1 MQNLEIQL
9 TIEQH
14 RSKNADEDQVK
25 DRLEQLR
32 CHFTWKLP
40 IEDSELTDLESRVFD
55 EIEFLDTKFN
65 VGIYHLL
72 AYVRHLK
79 GQNKEALESLKEAE
93 DLLQPENAGQSDVR
107 RLVTWGNYA
116 WLYYH
121 MGRPA
126 EAQIYLDKVESTCK
140 KFASASRYTVECP
153 EMDCEEGWALLKCG
167 GKGYERAKACF
178 EKALEAEPENPEF
191 NTGYAIITYRLDRF
205 NQTTEVPGAF
215 SLDPLK
221 RAVQLNPEDSY
232 IKALLALK
240 LQDVGQEDEGEKYIE
255 EALNNTSSQA
265 YVFRYVAMFYRRKG
279 SSDKSLQFLK
289 MALQATPSSA
299 FLHHQIGICY
309 RSKIIEIKKA
319 ANWQPRGRDR
329 ENIDRIARLAISH
342 FEFAVEQKPTFEI
355 AYINLADMY
364 IEIGNC
370 IKAEDIYQKVL
381 HMKSLEE
388 EKLQEIYL
396 YYGRFQE
403 FQRKSEVDA
412 ITYYLKAIKIGKP
425 SFVRNKSISA
435 LEKLVSKKLQRNAS
449 DIESLSILG
458 LLHKLKGEMNQA
470 LECYECALRL
480 AVNSENSVGHS
491 P

>member
-1 MQNLEIQL
+1 M
-9 TIEQH
+9 
-14 RSKNADEDQVK
+14 SKNADEDQVK

-40 IEDSELTDLESRVFD
+40 IKESELTDLESRVFD

-93 DLLQPENAGQSDVR
+93 DLQQPEKAGQSDVR

-126 EAQIYLDKVESTCK
+126 EAQIYLDKVENTCK
-140 KFASASRYTVECP
+140 KFAGVSCYAVECP

-191 NTGYAIITYRLDRF
+191 NTGYAIITYRLERF
-205 NQTTEVPGAF
+205 NQTTEDPVAF

-221 RAVQLNPEDSY
+221 RAVRLNPEDSY
-232 IKALLALK
+232 IKTLLALK
-240 LQDVGQEDEGEKYIE
+240 LQDVGQEAEGEKYIK

-265 YVFRYVAMFYRRKG
+265 YVFRYVAMFYRKKG
-279 SSDKSLQFLK
+279 FVDKCFQFLK

-309 RSKIIEIKKA
+309 KSQIIQIKKA

-329 ENIDRIARLAISH
+329 ENVHRLVRSAMS
-342 FEFAVEQKPTFEI
+342 EFQKALKLKPTFEMI
-355 AYINLADMY
+355 YIDLAEMY
-364 IEIGNC
+364 
-370 IKAEDIYQKVL
+370 AELGQHREADDTFQTILSKGVSDDYL
-381 HMKSLEE
+381 R
-388 EKLQEIYL
+388 QEIHYR
-396 YYGRFQE
+396 YGRFQE
-403 FQRKSEVDA
+403 YQRKSEVDA
-412 ITYYLKAIKIGKP
+412 IIHYLKSIKINI
-425 SFVRNKSISA
+425 SSYRSNKSISA

-458 LLHKLKGEMNQA
+458 LMHKLKGEISQA
-470 LECYECALRL
+470 LECYERALRL
-480 AVNSENSVGHS
+480 AVDPENSVGHS

>member
-1 MQNLEIQL
+1 M
-9 TIEQH
+9 
-14 RSKNADEDQVK
+14 SKNADEDQIK

-40 IEDSELTDLESRVFD
+40 IKESELTDLESRVFD

-93 DLLQPENAGQSDVR
+93 DLQQPENPGQSDVR

-121 MGRPA
+121 MGRLS
-126 EAQIYLDKVESTCK
+126 EAQIYLDKVENTCK
-140 KFASASRYTVECP
+140 KFASVSCYSVECP

-191 NTGYAIITYRLDRF
+191 NTGYAIITFRLDRI
-205 NQTTEVPGAF
+205 NETTEGPGTF

-221 RAVQLNPEDSY
+221 RAVRLNPEDSY

-240 LQDVGQEDEGEKYIE
+240 LQDVGQEAEGEKYIE
-255 EALNNTSSQA
+255 EALNNASSQA
-265 YVFRYVAMFYRRKG
+265 YVFRYVAVFYRKKG
-279 SSDKSLQFLK
+279 FVDKCLQLLK

-309 RSKIIEIKKA
+309 KSQMIQIKKA
-319 ANWQPRGRDR
+319 AKWQPRGRDR
-329 ENIDRIARLAISH
+329 ENVQRLVRSAMH
-342 FEFAVEQKPTFEI
+342 EFEKALKIKPTFEM
-355 AYINLADMY
+355 AYIDLAEMY
-364 IEIGNC
+364 AELGQYS
-370 IKAEDIYQKVL
+370 KADDTFQILLSKGV
-381 HMKSLEE
+381 SDD
-388 EKLQEIYL
+388 YL
-396 YYGRFQE
+396 RHEVHYRYGRFQE
-403 FQRKSEVDA
+403 YQMKSEDDA
-412 ITYYLKAIKIGKP
+412 IIHYLKTIKIKM
-425 SFVRNKSISA
+425 SSYRSNQSIGA
-435 LEKLVSKKLQRNAS
+435 LEKLVSKKLRRNAS

-458 LLHKLKGEMNQA
+458 LLHKLKGEMNRA
-470 LECYECALRL
+470 LECYEQALRL
-480 AVNSENSVGHS
+480 AAASENSAGHS
-491 P
+491 L